1 MSRQQLEPPQ
11 SSSFIDKARALMP
24 TGFPQSQYRAFGIFE
39 HTRAYVFGQAARR
52 RDDPGSRSR
61 ALAAVRSTLSTC
73 TTNPSMRRA
82 RIPAEAGDVPSVHL
96 KQRVVV

>member
-1 MSRQQLEPPQ
+1 
-11 SSSFIDKARALMP
+11 MP
-24 TGFPQSQYRAFGIFE
+24 TGFPQSQDRAFGIFE

-52 RDDPGSRSR
+52 RDDPGSKIAGPRSGTVN
-61 ALAAVRSTLSTC
+61 AFNMHVR
-73 TTNPSMRRA
+73 NPSMRRA